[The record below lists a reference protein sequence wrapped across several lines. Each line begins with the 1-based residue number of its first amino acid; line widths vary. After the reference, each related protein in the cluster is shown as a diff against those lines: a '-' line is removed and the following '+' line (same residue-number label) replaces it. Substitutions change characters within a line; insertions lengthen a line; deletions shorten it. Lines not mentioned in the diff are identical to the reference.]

1 MESATI
7 TQETEQPMYQQ
18 GKYPSVVT
26 TDDLVFELGRQ
37 LVGGL
42 NKEKLLDTLLEKNK
56 TTEKTLIEA
65 NKAVLGAEKK
75 ITDLKISNEQYV
87 KNNQE
92 MGSKI
97 GKDKTTEDLLI
108 AANKAKLVIEKEV
121 ANLRVSNEKY
131 VENNRK
137 LDSELVKIRKEFQ
150 ESIKNYEINITELKT
165 EHEKV
170 LTKTKNLSNKNVKD
184 EEIQKLKKRK
194 PSRKRGK

>member
-1 MESATI
+1 MEAATI

-26 TDDLVFELGRQ
+26 TDDLIFELGRQ

-56 TTEKTLIEA
+56 ITEKVLVEV
-65 NKAVLGAEKK
+65 NKAMLDAEKK
-75 ITDLKISNEQYV
+75 TADLKISNEQYI

-92 MGSKI
+92 LDAETKKG
-97 GKDKTTEDLLI
+97 KTTEDLLVE
-108 AANKAKLVIEKEV
+108 ANKAKQIVEKEM
-121 ANLRVSNEKY
+121 ANLKLSNEKY

-150 ESIKNYEINITELKT
+150 ESIKNYETNITELKID
-165 EHEKV
+165 HEKS
-170 LTKTKNLSNKNVKD
+170 LAETKNLSNVKD
-184 EEIQKLKKRK
+184 KEIQKLKKRK